1 MKKTEFIIEQH
12 RDRIESEMHPY
23 ERKAWLI
30 NLFLDRMAE
39 TGYAI
44 ENVDQV
50 ATVLSTGAEKY
61 IRTQIVN
68 STHMELAGGI
78 RLSREA
84 VFNSLEIPDL
94 SEVQSV
100 EKIMKEYH
108 TIPLSSL
115 TFQDGRFS
123 VSAETKERVIRMHT
137 EYALNDRHIAMYNS
151 AKKVAKSVNDFA
163 KEFGPPK
170 GGVPIAWHHLGSP
183 GDYLEWDPKAWV
195 WSVNTNRLKWVIES
209 SE

>member
-1 MKKTEFIIEQH
+1 MKTEFVIEQH

-39 TGYAI
+39 IGYPI
-44 ENVDQV
+44 QNVDQV
-50 ATVLSTGAEKY
+50 ATVLYTGAEKWV
-61 IRTQIVN
+61 RTQIVEG
-68 STHMELAGGI
+68 SPLELAGGI
-78 RLSREA
+78 RLSKAAIFDVVET
-84 VFNSLEIPDL
+84 PDMTEVL
-94 SEVQSV
+94 SA
-100 EKIMKEYH
+100 EKVLKEYYA
-108 TIPLSSL
+108 IPLSSL

-137 EYALNDRHIAMYNS
+137 EYALSDRHAQMYKS
-151 AKKVAKSVNDFA
+151 AQKVAKAVNEFA

-183 GDYLEWDPKAWV
+183 GDYLEWDPKTWA

-209 SE
+209 SQ